1 MQQLGINKP
10 SYHFH
15 ALRYSHVALLLYKGV
30 DIYAISKRLGHS
42 DLTTT
47 TRRYAY
53 LIDELR
59 QKADDDIENI
69 LNNVGIETSHRIAE

>member
-1 MQQLGINKP
+1 MISVISLRGDEYASNEVPI
-10 SYHFH
+10 
-15 ALRYSHVALLLYKGV
+15 ALSRRKNTV
-30 DIYAISKRLGHS
+30 SKRLGHS

>member
-1 MQQLGINKP
+1 MTGLKIR
-10 SYHFH
+10 
-15 ALRYSHVALLLYKGV
+15 LREHKLLFMKEEL
-30 DIYAISKRLGHS
+30 SWHS